1 MSTAHSADMT
11 ELQPV
16 AGQLVCVATPQLDGG
31 EPILA
36 LYVIAERNPA
46 TAEKI
51 IKDRIGLGEQVTGMW
66 PLPPSAIMAFRL
78 KPGQFTLWRDRP

>member
-46 TAEKI
+46 TAEEI
-51 IKDRIGLGEQVTGMW
+51 IKDRIGRV
-66 PLPPSAIMAFRL
+66 SR
-78 KPGQFTLWRDRP
+78 

>member
-1 MSTAHSADMT
+1 MA

-36 LYVIAERNPA
+36 LYVVAERNPNS
-46 TAEKI
+46 AEGI
-51 IKDRIGLGEQVTGMW
+51 IKDRIGPDEQVTGMW
-66 PLPPSAIMAFRL
+66 PLPPSAIMAFGL
-78 KPGQFTLWRDRP
+78 KPGQFTVFRDRPSDEQRRS